1 MYDVIILGA
10 GVSGL
15 SAAVY
20 CGRFNLKTIVIG
32 ESGGAI
38 ALSSE
43 VTNFPGYESIPGI
56 ELADRIKK
64 HALAYGAELIEGKA
78 DKIEKDGKFL
88 KFFFGKKS
96 YEAKAAI
103 VATGTDWRK
112 LNVPGEKQYTNKGV
126 HYCALCDGALYKNK
140 VISVVGG
147 SDSAAKEA
155 LMLSQF
161 GKKVYI
167 IYRGDKIRADPKNC
181 SLIEANKKVEIIIK
195 TNVVGI
201 KGEKFVKSVVLD
213 RPYKGSTYLMLDAI
227 FVDIGREPVSHI
239 VRDIG
244 VNVNEKNEIMV
255 DSDGKTNVK
264 GVFACGDVI
273 NSRFKQ
279 AVTAVA
285 QGVVAAYS
293 AYQYISD
300 EVPMIG
306 SNSD

>member
-88 KFFFGKKS
+88 KVFFGKKS